1 MKQNNDLNTYLLP
14 ICNCFAIQVCF
25 KEVIEMC
32 IEKPLP
38 LLPKSQITGACFDLL
53 VELVKSSSSSCP
65 DGFASSLISEKY
77 VKIEQLDFSVKIKIQ
92 AVY

>member
-1 MKQNNDLNTYLLP
+1 MY
-14 ICNCFAIQVCF
+14 
-25 KEVIEMC
+25 

-38 LLPKSQITGACFDLL
+38 LLPKSQIMGAFFDLL
-53 VELVKSSSSSCP
+53 VELVKSSSSSRP